1 MVLEVA
7 RAYEKVSMKDHK
19 FTLYKSLQVPTD
31 KPSIDYITPS
41 WWELPS
47 VILFYFGQKML
58 FWGIVAF
65 LIMWLLP

>member
-1 MVLEVA
+1 MVKQVA
-7 RAYEKVSMKDHK
+7 RVDEVTAMKDHK